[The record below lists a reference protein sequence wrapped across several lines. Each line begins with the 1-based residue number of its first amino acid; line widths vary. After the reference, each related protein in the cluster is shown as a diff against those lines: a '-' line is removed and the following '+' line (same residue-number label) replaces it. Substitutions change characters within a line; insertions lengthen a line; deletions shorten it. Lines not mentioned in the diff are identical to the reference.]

1 MSLES
6 RVYTTLFGLLSIAVI
21 CIVVGSILGQPILL
35 SYVETG
41 SMEPKLEPGDGFV
54 AIPAELAGPIDE
66 DDVIVFEAMTI
77 HNGGL
82 TTHRVVEESHRG
94 FITKGDANPFTDQA
108 TDEPPVKDAQIVA
121 VAWRPGGSVFVIPY
135 LGTAVEGTQSV
146 LSTAQRHVAI
156 LLGMPSLLETRGLA
170 YLFFAG
176 TFLWYVVGE
185 WRADDTEIP
194 DRTASRIT
202 EVDSRLVMG
211 AFAAVL
217 MMGATAAMVAPA
229 GTQEYGVVSAEFS
242 SERPD
247 VIQAG
252 ESKSRPYA
260 VANGGLFPVVTYLE
274 PASEGVEVQP
284 RGLSVAGGSVA
295 NATVTLHAPPETGY
309 YRRFVT
315 EHRYLA
321 VLPDPVIR
329 GLYEIHPWAPIVAID
344 AVIAVPYYLLGAR
357 LVGSGPV
364 RLRRLRDKPLA
375 VRLRRAVRQLY

>member
-1 MSLES
+1 MRLV
-6 RVYTTLFGLLSIAVI
+6 RVCAAVLQLTILLAV
-21 CIVVGSILGQPILL
+21 VLLVLGSVLGQPFVLG
-35 SYVETG
+35 YVETG
-41 SMEPKLEPGDGFV
+41 SMSPTLQPGDGFV
-54 AIPAELAGPIDE
+54 AVPTQVGSSVDTG
-66 DDVIVFEAMTI
+66 DVIVFRAEKLQG
-77 HNGGL
+77 GGL
-82 TTHRVVEESHRG
+82 TTHRVVGNAERG
-94 FITKGDANPFTDQA
+94 FITRGDANPFTDQSSG
-108 TDEPPVKDAQIVA
+108 EPPVKRAQIVA
-121 VAWRPGGSVFVIPY
+121 TALQVNGNVVVIPS
-135 LGTAVEGTQSV
+135 LGTAVESVQSV
-146 LSTAQRHVAI
+146 LSTVQRHLTAI
-156 LLGMPSLLETRGLA
+156 LGIAALSGTRGLA

-321 VLPDPVIR
+321 VLPEPVIR

-344 AVIAVPYYLLGAR
+344 VVIAVPYYLLGAR

>member
-1 MSLES
+1 
-6 RVYTTLFGLLSIAVI
+6 
-21 CIVVGSILGQPILL
+21 
-35 SYVETG
+35 
-41 SMEPKLEPGDGFV
+41 
-54 AIPAELAGPIDE
+54 
-66 DDVIVFEAMTI
+66 
-77 HNGGL
+77 
-82 TTHRVVEESHRG
+82 
-94 FITKGDANPFTDQA
+94 
-108 TDEPPVKDAQIVA
+108 
-121 VAWRPGGSVFVIPY
+121 
-135 LGTAVEGTQSV
+135 
-146 LSTAQRHVAI
+146 
-156 LLGMPSLLETRGLA
+156 MPSLLETRGLA
-170 YLFFAG
+170 YLLFAG
-176 TFLWYVVGE
+176 TFVWYVVGE
-185 WRADDTEIP
+185 WRADNKGVP

-202 EVDSRLVMG
+202 KVDSRLVMG

-217 MMGATAAMVAPA
+217 IMGATAAMVAPA

-247 VIQAG
+247 VVPAG
-252 ESKSRPYA
+252 ESNTRPHP
-260 VANGGLFPVVTYLE
+260 VANGGLLPVVTYLE
-274 PASEGVEVQP
+274 PASAGVEVRP
-284 RGLSVAGGSVA
+284 RELSVAGGGVA
-295 NATVTLHAPPETGY
+295 NATVTLHAPSETGY